1 MSGNDHSYT
10 LLEQLPLLARL
21 NEPLPKDCPVKI
33 VSSALDRIDG
43 PIAASSDR
51 LGNASSPVRDETSPR
66 VPKLRSR
73 AAGTP
78 RPPGSFRPS
87 AILTTAFGTLAK
99 PPAALGADDGE
110 GHPGAGSRNSVFRD
124 DGPDAGDGYPPV
136 VVEQVLTQDMDRP
149 AGVVQ
154 QLVLPGFAQL
164 GGQEDFLQPV
174 EDVHLQYRRV
184 GPLAVGQWEQP
195 VVNTRHQEVEGVG
208 EPITDGLQ
216 LRLEP
221 SCVARR
227 SALLGVV
234 QMVFTHVFSSVMISM
249 GYGGQA
255 VLQKRPELGSQS
267 VLRDGLAMR
276 AAGFTVPVG
285 AHPVAGCVDFRGR
298 HLLAMRD
305 LAKSGPFAT
314 FPVGA
319 SRPPMWTL
327 SAAGRP
333 VAKAGPGAPGLF
345 GPDDSTYGNAGAIY
359 RQEEGDLDM
368 ILFDDTLKVPFE
380 PGSGLSRSHFHTMI
394 ALGRQPFS
402 SADDTAVAMSV
413 DDSLVSRRLNM
424 LETRGL
430 VDFYRLGAT
439 KPRVQRWYLTP
450 AGMRCLEVY
459 DRLWNAEWGL
469 ARLLEVLPQV
479 EWFYPISASLTDVLG
494 PMIRFRWFRG
504 VGWDAATRYQRGWVA
519 FYWSSILQSEARIR
533 ETFSRLGTDLV
544 EYNRIGS
551 NPFPSLMCFVVSD
564 AWQKELV
571 MRVARSFDLQDHV
584 QIWTVA
590 DGSVSGAREPRPGR
604 GWVGQILEEGGLGG
618 WSLENRVER
627 SLWSKPGGTSIY
639 KLLDGVYE
647 WPGMDIPFG
656 ERFLHQAPDTGWV
669 ARHMAHLLK
678 SGFLRRYKAGRSY
691 SYVCHNPAFDLLSRR
706 DRVNIQRPRKNRRH
720 AQGPEER
727 GLKTHERGLMDIM
740 GSFYDAGLTVTN
752 GARSWEHLGDAG
764 IAPDGLVYLLSS
776 PYGPGW
782 HYLEYEL
789 RARSSKQAE
798 DKIRGYASSRR
809 GDRFPVLIG
818 VRNDRMEQIF
828 QAKGAESGI
837 RMLTTTVERLSRLSP
852 LDPGCWSMYGDA
864 VSIDGRD

>member
-1 MSGNDHSYT
+1 
-10 LLEQLPLLARL
+10 
-21 NEPLPKDCPVKI
+21 
-33 VSSALDRIDG
+33 
-43 PIAASSDR
+43 
-51 LGNASSPVRDETSPR
+51 
-66 VPKLRSR
+66 
-73 AAGTP
+73 
-78 RPPGSFRPS
+78 
-87 AILTTAFGTLAK
+87 
-99 PPAALGADDGE
+99 
-110 GHPGAGSRNSVFRD
+110 
-124 DGPDAGDGYPPV
+124 
-136 VVEQVLTQDMDRP
+136 
-149 AGVVQ
+149 
-154 QLVLPGFAQL
+154 
-164 GGQEDFLQPV
+164 
-174 EDVHLQYRRV
+174 
-184 GPLAVGQWEQP
+184 
-195 VVNTRHQEVEGVG
+195 
-208 EPITDGLQ
+208 
-216 LRLEP
+216 
-221 SCVARR
+221 
-227 SALLGVV
+227 
-234 QMVFTHVFSSVMISM
+234 
-249 GYGGQA
+249 
-255 VLQKRPELGSQS
+255 
-267 VLRDGLAMR
+267 
-276 AAGFTVPVG
+276 
-285 AHPVAGCVDFRGR
+285 
-298 HLLAMRD
+298 
-305 LAKSGPFAT
+305 
-314 FPVGA
+314 
-319 SRPPMWTL
+319 MWTL

-345 GPDDSTYGNAGAIY
+345 GPDDSTYSNAGAIY

-430 VDFYRLGAT
+430 VDFYKLGAT

-450 AGMRCLEVY
+450 DGMGHLEVY

-544 EYNRIGS
+544 EYNLIGS

-604 GWVGQILEEGGLGG
+604 GWVGQILEEGDLGG

-656 ERFLHQAPDTGWV
+656 ERFLHQAPATGWV

-818 VRNDRMEQIF
+818 VRNDRMERIF